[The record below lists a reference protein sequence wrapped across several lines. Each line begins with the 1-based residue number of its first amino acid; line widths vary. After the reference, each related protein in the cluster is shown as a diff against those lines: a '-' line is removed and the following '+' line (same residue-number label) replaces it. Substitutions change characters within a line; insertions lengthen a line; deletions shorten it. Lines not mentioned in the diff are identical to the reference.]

1 MIYYKMGNM
10 MTRDEIESKILEI
23 LKDEYEIENLGKD
36 DNLAELHD
44 FDSLDGIDM
53 LGSIE
58 DIFAVQRLDP
68 EKEREAMQELLKGVT
83 LNKLVDYVEML
94 FKTKR

>member
-1 MIYYKMGNM
+1 
-10 MTRDEIESKILEI
+10 MTRDEIEHKILEI

-36 DNLAELHD
+36 DNLGELHD

-58 DIFAVQRLDP
+58 DIFGVPRLDP
-68 EKEREAMQELLKGVT
+68 EKEREAIQELLKGLT
-83 LNKLVDYVEML
+83 LTKLVDYVEML
-94 FKTKR
+94 FKSKR